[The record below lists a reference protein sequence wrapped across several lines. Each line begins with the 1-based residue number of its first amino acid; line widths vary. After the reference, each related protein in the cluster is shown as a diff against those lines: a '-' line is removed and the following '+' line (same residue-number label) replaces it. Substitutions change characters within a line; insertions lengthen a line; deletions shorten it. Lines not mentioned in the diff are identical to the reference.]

1 MLQPMVSRN
10 PTRPHERMAN
20 AHWYTDVVKHML
32 SEDALAPILV
42 HMYHT
47 IDRMGPSTD
56 PITHTARILLSEP
69 IHFVLHETGA
79 SFFQNHT
86 ACVYPF
92 RRMTPA
98 QRETIRRCVAR
109 RDEWNILTSRIV
121 FKPNPDATRPYRL
134 DPVVGMQAICRTIVE
149 SAPADKSM
157 TICNAVLQQTQ
168 ADTPL
173 SHPTHRALNEWLERF
188 QSKTV
193 LMNTEA

>member
-1 MLQPMVSRN
+1 MVSHSHM
-10 PTRPHERMAN
+10 PMQPHMAN
-20 AHWYTDVVKHML
+20 AHWYTDIVRHML
-32 SEDALAPILV
+32 SEDTLAPILV

-47 IDRMGPSTD
+47 IDRQGSSVD
-56 PITHTARILLSEP
+56 PVTHTARILLSEP

-92 RRMTPA
+92 HRMTPV

-121 FKPNPDATRPYRL
+121 FKSNPDTARPYRL
-134 DPVVGMQAICRTIVE
+134 DPVVGMQAICRTIME
-149 SAPADKSM
+149 SAPTDEA
-157 TICNAVLQQTQ
+157 TAICNEVLQQTQ

-173 SHPTHRALNEWLERF
+173 SRPTHRALNEWLERF
-188 QSKTV
+188 QCKTV